1 MKYVI
6 AFILGAVCGI
16 AAFIFLCCVA
26 VGKMAEEEDQRLRE
40 MKGTVIPHDCQ
51 LYRIYRQNLLWQGP
65 PADAG
70 CNQVQGVASG

>member
-16 AAFIFLCCVA
+16 AAFIFLCCAA

-40 MKGTVIPHDCQ
+40 MCREE
-51 LYRIYRQNLLWQGP
+51 YRECEKE
-65 PADAG
+65 D
-70 CNQVQGVASG
+70 

>member
-6 AFILGAVCGI
+6 AFLLGAVCGI

-40 MKGTVIPHDCQ
+40 
-51 LYRIYRQNLLWQGP
+51 LYGEEEHHE
-65 PADAG
+65 G
-70 CNQVQGVASG
+70 C

>member
-16 AAFIFLCCVA
+16 A

-40 MKGTVIPHDCQ
+40 MCRDVDHERC
-51 LYRIYRQNLLWQGP
+51 
-65 PADAG
+65 
-70 CNQVQGVASG
+70 